1 MRFDTADADPDASSH
16 ADSGDNPH
24 SHANAYPN
32 ASPNRYS
39 HADSD
44 ANHHSHTNSYS
55 NTHANAHSRAN
66 THSHTNAH
74 SRANTGT
81 DVSTNASANT
91 RTYDC
96 HNSRP
101 GDRCHTQPHR
111 LNARPEVD
119 IDCLPPPLAHGVAP
133 TLPAHCPT
141 PTSAVARDDICSGNQ
156 PGSPA
161 LHARGDACP
170 GSWSDA
176 LAFPPALHARGN
188 TCPGS
193 WPDALAFPS
202 AITSAPSL
210 GQSTRD
216 AIEPRCRPS
225 AACTGISLPSH
236 SPDEPKRNVTRYPR
250 RRGMNSSM
258 CDSAPDLASVSA
270 KMSWISRSSSSYS
283 ICAPPI
289 FTSTSVSP
297 SIATPSEK

>member
-55 NTHANAHSRAN
+55 NTHANPHSRAN

-81 DVSTNASANT
+81 DVSTNANAGTDASASTHNT

-101 GDRCHTQPHR
+101 GDRCNSQSHR
-111 LNARPEVD
+111 HNARYRGGLRLFASAAAIWGSAASVTGP
-119 IDCLPPPLAHGVAP
+119 LPHAHERI
-133 TLPAHCPT
+133 
-141 PTSAVARDDICSGNQ
+141 ARDDICSGNQ

-161 LHARGDACP
+161 LHARRPRLVGP
-170 GSWSDA
+170 
-176 LAFPPALHARGN
+176 
-188 TCPGS
+188 T
-193 WPDALAFPS
+193 LAFPS
-202 AITSAPSL
+202 ALHVVGPTPLPFPPPLPPPPPSDGAL
-210 GQSTRD
+210 G
-216 AIEPRCRPS
+216 
-225 AACTGISLPSH
+225 
-236 SPDEPKRNVTRYPR
+236 
-250 RRGMNSSM
+250 
-258 CDSAPDLASVSA
+258 
-270 KMSWISRSSSSYS
+270 
-283 ICAPPI
+283 
-289 FTSTSVSP
+289 
-297 SIATPSEK
+297 TP

>member
-111 LNARPEVD
+111 LNARLRDRSVMYSSSDVWGSNTAPVTG
-119 IDCLPPPLAHGVAP
+119 PLRHAHER
-133 TLPAHCPT
+133 
-141 PTSAVARDDICSGNQ
+141 SARDDFCSGNQ

-161 LHARGDACP
+161 LHARGD
-170 GSWSDA
+170 
-176 LAFPPALHARGN
+176 

-193 WPDALAFPS
+193 WPDALAYPAS
-202 AITSAPSL
+202 ITSAPSP
-210 GQSTRD
+210 GRSIRD
-216 AIEPRCRPS
+216 AIEPRWSTFPPPVPEPPFRPTVLMS
-225 AACTGISLPSH
+225 
-236 SPDEPKRNVTRYPR
+236 
-250 RRGMNSSM
+250 RRG
-258 CDSAPDLASVSA
+258 
-270 KMSWISRSSSSYS
+270 
-283 ICAPPI
+283 
-289 FTSTSVSP
+289 T
-297 SIATPSEK
+297 

>member
-55 NTHANAHSRAN
+55 NTHANPHSRAN
-66 THSHTNAH
+66 THSHANAH

-101 GDRCHTQPHR
+101 GDRCNSRSHR
-111 LNARPEVD
+111 HNARYRGGLRLFASAAAIWGSAASVTGP
-119 IDCLPPPLAHGVAP
+119 LPHAHERI
-133 TLPAHCPT
+133 
-141 PTSAVARDDICSGNQ
+141 ARDDICSGNQ

-170 GSWSDA
+170 ASWSDA

-202 AITSAPSL
+202 AITSAPSP
-210 GQSTRD
+210 GRSTRD
-216 AIEPRCRPS
+216 AIEPRWSTFPPPVPGPPFRPTVLMS
-225 AACTGISLPSH
+225 
-236 SPDEPKRNVTRYPR
+236 
-250 RRGMNSSM
+250 RRG
-258 CDSAPDLASVSA
+258 
-270 KMSWISRSSSSYS
+270 
-283 ICAPPI
+283 
-289 FTSTSVSP
+289 T
-297 SIATPSEK
+297 

>member
-55 NTHANAHSRAN
+55 NTHANTHSRAN

-101 GDRCHTQPHR
+101 GDRCNSQSHR
-111 LNARPEVD
+111 LNARLRGGRV
-119 IDCLPPPLAHGVAP
+119 DCLPRRWSGIKYRQCYRP
-133 TLPAHCPT
+133 TASRPRPRAQ
-141 PTSAVARDDICSGNQ
+141 R
-156 PGSPA
+156 PGRH
-161 LHARGDACP
+161 LLR
-170 GSWSDA
+170 
-176 LAFPPALHARGN
+176 
-188 TCPGS
+188 
-193 WPDALAFPS
+193 
-202 AITSAPSL
+202 
-210 GQSTRD
+210 
-216 AIEPRCRPS
+216 
-225 AACTGISLPSH
+225 
-236 SPDEPKRNVTRYPR
+236 
-250 RRGMNSSM
+250 
-258 CDSAPDLASVSA
+258 
-270 KMSWISRSSSSYS
+270 
-283 ICAPPI
+283 
-289 FTSTSVSP
+289 
-297 SIATPSEK
+297 

>member
-1 MRFDTADADPDASSH
+1 MQFDTTDAYSDASSH

-32 ASPNRYS
+32 PSPNRYS

-44 ANHHSHTNSYS
+44 ANPHS
-55 NTHANAHSRAN
+55 NTHAHSNTRTDSRAN

-111 LNARPEVD
+111 LNARLRDRLQLCAPSAGRESTTANVRAP
-119 IDCLPPPLAHGVAP
+119 LPHAHGC
-133 TLPAHCPT
+133 AHER
-141 PTSAVARDDICSGNQ
+141 SARDNICSGNQ
-156 PGSPA
+156 PGPS
-161 LHARGDACP
+161 
-170 GSWSDA
+170 
-176 LAFPPALHARGN
+176 ALHARGN

-216 AIEPRCRPS
+216 AIEPR
-225 AACTGISLPSH
+225 
-236 SPDEPKRNVTRYPR
+236 
-250 RRGMNSSM
+250 
-258 CDSAPDLASVSA
+258 
-270 KMSWISRSSSSYS
+270 
-283 ICAPPI
+283 
-289 FTSTSVSP
+289 
-297 SIATPSEK
+297 

>member
-1 MRFDTADADPDASSH
+1 MRFDTTDADPDASSH

-55 NTHANAHSRAN
+55 NTHANPHSRAN

-111 LNARPEVD
+111 LNARPGGGHRLFASAAGPWASSANVTG
-119 IDCLPPPLAHGVAP
+119 PLSHANER
-133 TLPAHCPT
+133 
-141 PTSAVARDDICSGNQ
+141 SAREDICSGNQ
-156 PGSPA
+156 PGAPA

-225 AACTGISLPSH
+225 AACTGISLPFPQS
-236 SPDEPKRNVTRYPR
+236 
-250 RRGMNSSM
+250 
-258 CDSAPDLASVSA
+258 
-270 KMSWISRSSSSYS
+270 
-283 ICAPPI
+283 
-289 FTSTSVSP
+289 
-297 SIATPSEK
+297 